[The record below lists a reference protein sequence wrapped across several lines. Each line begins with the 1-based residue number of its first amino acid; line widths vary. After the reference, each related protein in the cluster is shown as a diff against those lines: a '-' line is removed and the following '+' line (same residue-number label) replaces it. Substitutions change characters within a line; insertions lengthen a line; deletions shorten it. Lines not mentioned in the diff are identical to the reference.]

1 MPFPISHA
9 YHSIH
14 FLRLDRLC
22 KRIEHEK
29 KPSMKNW
36 CCAATIWEW
45 WNHLHSIEWLWSRRK
60 KLAFEPFCL
69 ESDGQRFFPALKFGL
84 IISTIVSCYADG
96 TNCICGF
103 FQWLYRNCEHE
114 KKAEQQQK
122 EPPVWNLF
130 HVFESN
136 VMAARKKWLNKKKN
150 INKSKI
156 MRLSWQ

>member
-1 MPFPISHA
+1 M
-9 YHSIH
+9 
-14 FLRLDRLC
+14 L
-22 KRIEHEK
+22 
-29 KPSMKNW
+29 MV
-36 CCAATIWEW
+36 
-45 WNHLHSIEWLWSRRK
+45 
-60 KLAFEPFCL
+60 
-69 ESDGQRFFPALKFGL
+69 Q
-84 IISTIVSCYADG
+84 IVFVV
-96 TNCICGF
+96 F

-156 MRLSWQ
+156 MRLSWLVLTINFLVALEFITSQWIREVC